1 MKSSIGMG
9 SMITQGKLRSR
20 LPAFEATPPR
30 RPMSMPRQT
39 MDYWT
44 PRAVIV
50 SLLQGMTEELGPHR
64 ALRHVEIP
72 VPHDDE

>member
-1 MKSSIGMG
+1 
-9 SMITQGKLRSR
+9 
-20 LPAFEATPPR
+20 
-30 RPMSMPRQT
+30 MPRQT